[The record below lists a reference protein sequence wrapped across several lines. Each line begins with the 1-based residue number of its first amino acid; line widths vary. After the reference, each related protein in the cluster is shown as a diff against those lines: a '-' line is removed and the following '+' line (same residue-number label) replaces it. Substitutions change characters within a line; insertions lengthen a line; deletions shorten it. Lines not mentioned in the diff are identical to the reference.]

1 MIYSNRW
8 KDRSSKSSVK
18 LPTVDEN
25 AEMGRI
31 PAAEIRRYGII
42 LLVT

>member
-1 MIYSNRW
+1 MIYLNRW
-8 KDRSSKSSVK
+8 KDRSTKSSVK

-31 PAAEIRRYGII
+31 PVAEIRRYDKIFLI
-42 LLVT
+42 T